1 LVSDS
6 PLTGVFRSENVPVH
20 WPIHSRSFMGNEAFV
35 ESVLQ
40 EIIRP
45 GVERL
50 MSSRY
55 FSELREGKLSKKRLK
70 GFALQHYL
78 SNHAINKGLA
88 FCMVKNASNPPA
100 YNQFVELFVEE
111 SSHPALM
118 KRFGEALG
126 LTDADFENEIMIFEC
141 VAHTAAIIRG
151 MFLGSAAETRAGA
164 LVNETMVQRYS
175 EEFDTALT
183 KHYGIDNRARTFFTV
198 HGKVDQEHTAMAAET
213 IARNANTDREKELV
227 RVAAKN
233 MVRFKLAKFDG
244 IYDAYA

>member
-1 LVSDS
+1 M
-6 PLTGVFRSENVPVH
+6 ENH
-20 WPIHSRSFMGNEAFV
+20 AFV
-35 ESVLQ
+35 ESVMQ

-45 GVERL
+45 GVDRL

-55 FSELREGKLSKKRLK
+55 FTELRAGTLSRKRLA
-70 GFALQHYL
+70 GFAMQHYL

-126 LTDADFENEIMIFEC
+126 LTDRDFENEIMIFEC

-175 EEFDTALT
+175 EEFDSALE
-183 KHYGIDNRARTFFTV
+183 KHYGLDGRARTFFIV
-198 HGKVDQEHTAMAAET
+198 HGKVDQEHTAMAAAT
-213 IARNANTDREKELV
+213 IARNAASEREQALV
-227 RVAAKN
+227 RAAAKN

>member
-1 LVSDS
+1 MQNQDFIDS
-6 PLTGVFRSENVPVH
+6 LMS
-20 WPIHSRSFMGNEAFV
+20 
-35 ESVLQ
+35 
-40 EIIRP
+40 EIIQP
-45 GVERL
+45 GVDRL
-50 MSSRY
+50 MDGRY
-55 FSELREGKLSKKRLK
+55 FTELRQGKLSKERLK
-70 GFALQHYL
+70 GFAMQHYL

-118 KRFGEALG
+118 KRFGLALG
-126 LTDADFENEIMIFEC
+126 LTDDDFEKEIMIYEC

-151 MFLGSAAETRAGA
+151 MFLGTQAETRAGA
-164 LVNETMVQRYS
+164 LVNETMVCRYS
-175 EEFDTALT
+175 DEFSEALE
-183 KHYGIDNRARTFFTV
+183 KHYNLDSRARTFFIV

-213 IARNANTDREKELV
+213 IARNVATDRDKELV
-227 RVAAKN
+227 RAAARN